1 MISASTLS
9 QAPQKI
15 FLSAHQ
21 QYDTTKQTRF
31 CDGENNE
38 LNLTMNGTQTFLP
51 NGTPYDADNDR

>member
-38 LNLTMNGTQTFLP
+38 LNVTWHGTQTFRSD
-51 NGTPYDADNDR
+51 GTPYDSDNDQ